1 MFEKSTDSKVDDFV
15 GIGSL
20 KGQFDKLKAESK
32 TKLDGLQK
40 KVLNEAD
47 VLADKQKGLIEAQ
60 KPSIPTYD
68 RLPQCLKDKVWEDGE
83 KKFGPMI
90 QEEQKKTEDFLK
102 KAMNFEEMK
111 KKFAG
116 DLPTEDVGKI
126 SSGIESKLK

>member
-1 MFEKSTDSKVDDFV
+1 MFEKTTESKVDDFV

-47 VLADKQKGLIEAQ
+47 VLADKQKGFIEAQ
-60 KPSIPTYD
+60 KPSIPMYD

-116 DLPTEDVGKI
+116 ELPTEDVGKI